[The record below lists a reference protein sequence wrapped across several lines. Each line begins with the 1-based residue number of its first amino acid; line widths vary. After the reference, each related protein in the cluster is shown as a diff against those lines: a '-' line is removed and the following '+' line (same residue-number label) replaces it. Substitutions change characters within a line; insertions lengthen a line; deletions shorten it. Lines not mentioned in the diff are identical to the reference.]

1 MPEPGMG
8 ANNDHGA
15 GRSAAGRS
23 QDNNRGGAAE
33 KSSFDSA
40 VDRAAKDRSGGTEAG
55 NNKDR
60 AGNVGGLS
68 ASGRALSGT
77 DSLNSH
83 RGYGPDNEAAAAN
96 NPATGTLN
104 TTVDVIGNIEKGLA
118 IDPDIAP
125 AGRHNG
131 LQQYRLE
138 PPRGD
143 TVTGIRDTR
152 AGKINATGLPA
163 GQPVVRFDKP
173 DARTTTPHININPK
187 VSGLPDP
194 HTPISTG
201 TLKTVGAAART
212 LEVAGKV
219 ARPVAI
225 MVDGARLAN
234 AYQADGNRIGDNT
247 IVAGGTVAGGWVG
260 AAGGAWAGAKGGAVA
275 GAFVGGPVG
284 AAVGG
289 FLGGIGGGIIGAFSG
304 SWAGEEAARTT
315 VAQ

>member
-15 GRSAAGRS
+15 GRSNTGRS
-23 QDNNRGGAAE
+23 QNNNRSDPAG
-33 KSSFDSA
+33 KKSFDG
-40 VDRAAKDRSGGTEAG
+40 VLDRAARDKNGGTDNSNKKG
-55 NNKDR
+55 NANETGSPK
-60 AGNVGGLS
+60 
-68 ASGRALSGT
+68 ASERPLSGIE
-77 DSLNSH
+77 SLNSH
-83 RGYGPDNEAAAAN
+83 RGYGPDNEPNATN
-96 NPATGTLN
+96 NPAN
-104 TTVDVIGNIEKGLA
+104 SPVNATVDAIGNIEKGLA

-125 AGRHNG
+125 AGRHKG

-152 AGKINATGLPA
+152 AGKVNATGMPA
-163 GQPVVRFDKP
+163 GQPVIRFDKP

-187 VSGLPDP
+187 ISGVPDP
-194 HTPISTG
+194 HTPISAG

-219 ARPVAI
+219 ARPIAV
-225 MVDGARLAN
+225 MVDGVRLAN
-234 AYQADGNRIGDNT
+234 AYRADGNRIGDNT
-247 IVAGGTVAGGWVG
+247 IVAGSTVAGGWAG
-260 AAGGAWAGAKGGAVA
+260 AAGGAWAGAKGGAVV
-275 GAFVGGPVG
+275 GTFVGGPVG

-289 FLGGIGGGIIGAFSG
+289 FLGGIGGGIIGAFTG
-304 SWAGEEAARTT
+304 SWAAEEAARTT